1 VNVADFNNNTVF
13 YARFCVQDADMRIQH
28 PQVGDKMVGAEIT
41 LNFKTSANVPYY
53 LAHSI
58 HTTGLDGC
66 TNQPHKW
73 PGYLSEFSNYAR
85 FPNGTNWGLRGSL
98 NASYFFN
105 PRRRRLTGVEA
116 GRIL

>member
-1 VNVADFNNNTVF
+1 
-13 YARFCVQDADMRIQH
+13 MIQH
-28 PQVGDKMVGAEIT
+28 PEVGDKMVGAEVT

-58 HTTGLDGC
+58 HTTGADGC

-73 PGYLSEFSNYAR
+73 PGYLDQYRNFGR
-85 FPNGTNWGLRGSL
+85 FPNGTDWGRRGSL

-105 PRRRRLTGVEA
+105 PVDDASPVWRPGGYFERAWGGAWTGPYP
-116 GRIL
+116 R